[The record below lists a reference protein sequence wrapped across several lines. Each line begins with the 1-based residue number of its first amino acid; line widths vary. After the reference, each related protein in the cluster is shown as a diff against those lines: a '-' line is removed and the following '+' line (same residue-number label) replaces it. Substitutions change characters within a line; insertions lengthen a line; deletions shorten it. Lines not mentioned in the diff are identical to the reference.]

1 MSEKK
6 PPKLL
11 RVRDATEVL
20 SISVSKMNDLYYGGK
35 IPHVRVGKRS
45 VRFRE
50 SDLESYVEA
59 NTLTCGQ
66 PR

>member
-6 PPKLL
+6 PLKLL
-11 RVRDATEVL
+11 RVRDAAEVL
-20 SISVSKMNDLYYGGK
+20 GISISKMNALYYGGEV
-35 IPHVRVGKRS
+35 PHVRVGRRS

-59 NTLTCGQ
+59 NTATCGR

>member
-1 MSEKK
+1 MSKET
-6 PPKLL
+6 PLKLL
-11 RVRDATEVL
+11 KVKHAAEVL
-20 SISVSKMNDLYYGGK
+20 SISVSKMNDLYYGGE

-59 NTLTCGQ
+59 NAATCGQ
-66 PR
+66 P